1 MRGRAAGIVG
11 VVGLHLALIAVMLQH
26 EPVRQSLNSVAPI
39 IVSLLPAEDRPPP
52 PKPPPPRRP
61 QRSVAPTER
70 AVPLPIVPTVSNASP
85 ITPLP
90 APEAAP
96 PVSVAAEPVPLPV
109 VPPRFNADYLQNPA
123 PSYPALSRRM
133 REQGKVLVRVLVNT
147 DGLAERIELKS
158 SSGSTRL
165 DQSALETV
173 RTWKFVP
180 ARQGEQ
186 KVAAWVVVPITFTLD
201 G

>member
-1 MRGRAAGIVG
+1 M
-11 VVGLHLALIAVMLQH
+11 
-26 EPVRQSLNSVAPI
+26 
-39 IVSLLPAEDRPPP
+39 
-52 PKPPPPRRP
+52 
-61 QRSVAPTER
+61 
-70 AVPLPIVPTVSNASP
+70 PLPIVPTVSNESP

-96 PVSVAAEPVPLPV
+96 VPVSVAAEPVPPPI